1 MTTFLQTSTN
11 DFDLST
17 GNLVLVTDPAQQIAI
32 VLQNRLQFFE
42 GEWFLDTRLGVPYFQ
57 FVLVKNPD
65 LQLITRMFTKIA
77 LAIEGVVQVL
87 EMTPSFNTSA
97 RVLTMTMR
105 ILTSTGAVISG
116 GTSQPFLVEPI

>member
-1 MTTFLQTSTN
+1 VTTFLQTSTN
-11 DFDLST
+11 DFDLTS

-32 VLQNRLQFFE
+32 VLRNRLQFFE

-57 FVLVKNPD
+57 FVLVKAPD

-77 LAIEGVVQVL
+77 LGVEGVVQVL
-87 EMTPSFNTSA
+87 EMTPAFDAGA

-105 ILTSTGAVISG
+105 VLTSTGAIISG
-116 GTSQPFLVEPI
+116 GTSQPFIVEPI